1 MANLGKFVHTNTG
14 KTIMSIILGLGLA
27 SLFRK
32 VCKNYNCIQLY
43 AAPLDK
49 IEGKIFQLGD
59 KCVKYNYE
67 TAKCHDGSLIKFE

>member
-1 MANLGKFVHTNTG
+1 MANLGKFVHTKTG

-32 VCKNYNCIQLY
+32 VCKNYNCIQFY
-43 AAPLDK
+43 AAPLHK
-49 IEGKIFQLGD
+49 IEGKIFQIGN

-67 TAKCHDGSLIKFE
+67 TAKCDDGKLIKFE

>member
-1 MANLGKFVHTNTG
+1 MVNLGKFVNTRSG
-14 KTIMSIILGLGLA
+14 RMIMSVILGLGLA

-32 VCKNYNCIQLY
+32 VCKNYNCIQMY

-49 IEGKIFQLGD
+49 VEGKIFQLGD

-67 TAKCHDGSLIKFE
+67 TARCENGELIRFE